1 MDELIEYDEPYYHY
15 DDNGNVDWAIVYAIT
30 LSPPILDTAYI
41 VVEDILIRNIP
52 IGTFGV
58 DYGIYSVEDDRFFSI
73 DRVLDN
79 PKYKDIPEALRTIEA
94 GEIIGDM
101 DYDRKL
107 TVKDATFIQSAIANI
122 VEFPLEDRVDY
133 QTVDYSEAMTEELTY
148 ISDYNRDGKRDI
160 KDATAIQRRVAGLIT
175 AFAD

>member
-1 MDELIEYDEPYYHY
+1 
-15 DDNGNVDWAIVYAIT
+15 
-30 LSPPILDTAYI
+30 
-41 VVEDILIRNIP
+41 
-52 IGTFGV
+52 
-58 DYGIYSVEDDRFFSI
+58 
-73 DRVLDN
+73 
-79 PKYKDIPEALRTIEA
+79 
-94 GEIIGDM
+94 M